1 MSARTLAVSLVLGAV
16 LCLAQ
21 PAGFAQEASPA
32 APAGETPP
40 GGAPGASG
48 TRRLEVPG
56 KYRILAGD
64 TEEDAK
70 NNTTR
75 LYNDVSIDAGDAHIQ
90 ANEVLYHR
98 GTGLVEAH
106 GDVVLAL
113 PGALLTG
120 TDLAYDLEQQL
131 GEMAGVLAY
140 IEQDN
145 AILRAK
151 KVRRVAKDR
160 LQVEDGIFTT
170 CSQPTPYWSFELKSG
185 EFHLGHYAYLHGV
198 SFWARKAPLFWSP
211 YLVWPIKSGR
221 ATGLLFPDF
230 RSSDK
235 LGTSIGVPFY
245 WPFAEN
251 ADLTTTVTGYTKVGV
266 GIEGDLNWLPTWH
279 SAAHGKLNWINDQVR
294 RKNRYR
300 FTWEHS
306 QTFGEDWQLRANIAQ
321 VSDFDYFTDYE
332 TDLLLAA
339 APQTTSFVDLTK
351 SFSWYSLS
359 FRARNY
365 EQFFVASSGNTSLL
379 TGKSTTITLPQV
391 EFRGRS
397 QRLGRTPLFLSFQS
411 SVAAFG
417 LDIRT
422 PPDGIGVPQES
433 GLQQTTRDRWG
444 RADVAPQL
452 QLPLLQ
458 NAWGELTLNGGWRG
472 TYYTGRRDTTA
483 TTTPAPLESRSLFRG
498 LWNAGLTFTGPR
510 FQRIYETKGW
520 SYSPKLKHV
529 IEPFAAYS
537 WRPKSGVDPLEV
549 PQFDEI
555 DGVPAQLSDFSYGI
569 RQRFLALR
577 RPETGRAAG
586 FLTASQTTFAGLEK
600 QTKEQQQQEAQQAK
614 VPGAPEPE
622 AGPESQAQ
630 PVEFASIELSQNFSL
645 VNSNSTAYDVTADG
659 TVITLLRHYSP
670 VRLRARFNPTTD
682 KSVDFGAV
690 YDPASGKRTE
700 LSLSANLRFPSSLY
714 LNTSWYLRDPVTV
727 PGSPS
732 GKSSYLRASWGWISP
747 SRRFSIETGWDWNA
761 QDHKLEHQH
770 YEARWA
776 TQCCSFRLGYD
787 QRSFVGNYRRE
798 FSLFVDL
805 FGIGEVIKLRG
816 SR

>member
-1 MSARTLAVSLVLGAV
+1 MLGAV
-16 LCLAQ
+16 LCLAS
-21 PAGFAQEASPA
+21 PAARAQEAPPA
-32 APAGETPP
+32 PAAGETPA
-40 GGAPGASG
+40 GAAPGASG
-48 TRRLEVPG
+48 ARKLEVPG
-56 KYRILAGD
+56 KFRILAGD

-120 TDLAYDLEQQL
+120 TDLAYDLEQQV

-145 AILRAK
+145 AILRAD
-151 KVRRVAKDR
+151 KVRRVARDR
-160 LQVEDGIFTT
+160 LEVERGVFTT
-170 CSQPTPYWSFELKSG
+170 CSQPVPYWSFELTSG
-185 EFHLGHYAYLHGV
+185 TFHLGHYAYLHGV

-245 WPFAEN
+245 WPFADN

-279 SAAHGKLNWINDQVR
+279 SAAHGKFNWINDQVR

-300 FTWEHS
+300 FNWDHS
-306 QTFGEDWQLRANIAQ
+306 QTFGEDWQLRAKIEQ

-339 APQTTSFVDLTK
+339 TPQTTSIVDLTK

-359 FRARNY
+359 FRARSY
-365 EQFFVASSGNTSLL
+365 EQFFVTSLGNASL
-379 TGKSTTITLPQV
+379 LNGRIVNNTLPQV

-417 LDIRT
+417 LDIRR
-422 PPDGIGVPQES
+422 PPADSFGVSQES
-433 GLQQTTRDRWG
+433 GLLQTTRDRWG
-444 RADVAPQL
+444 RADLAPQL
-452 QLPLLQ
+452 QLPLVQ
-458 NAWGELTLNGGWRG
+458 NAWGELTLNLGWRG
-472 TYYTGRRDTTA
+472 TYYTGRRDTATA
-483 TTTPAPLESRSLFRG
+483 PSYLGDPNPLVSRSLFRS
-498 LWNAGLTFTGPR
+498 LWNAGFTFTGPR
-510 FQRIYETKGW
+510 FQRIFETKNWG
-520 SYSPKLKHV
+520 YSPKLKHV
-529 IEPFAAYS
+529 IEPFLTYN
-537 WRPKSGVDPLEV
+537 WRPKSGVLTGEV

-586 FLTASQTTFAGLEK
+586 FMTASQTSFAGLEK
-600 QTKEQQQQEAQQAK
+600 QNKELQQQEAQQAK

-630 PVEFASIELSQNFSL
+630 PVEFASIELSQDFSL
-645 VNSNSTAYDVTADG
+645 VNTVNTTYDVTADG
-659 TVITLLRHYSP
+659 TVVTLLRHYSP
-670 VRLRARFNPTTD
+670 VRLRARFNPSTD

-700 LSLSANLRFPSSLY
+700 ISLSSNIRFPSSLY
-714 LNTSWYLRDPVTV
+714 LNTSWYLRDPVTY
-727 PGSPS
+727 PGTGSA
-732 GKSSYLRASWGWISP
+732 KSSYLRASWGWISP
-747 SRRFSIETGWDWNA
+747 GRRFSIETGWDWNA
-761 QDHKLEHQH
+761 QEHKLEHQH

-787 QRSFVGNYRRE
+787 QRSFIGNYRRE